1 MADEKVQETR
11 SPSDS
16 VSIKRLIAKVKK
28 ADADLQEKIDEIPI
42 IDVDENLDSTS
53 TNPVENRAVDAALNG
68 KQDNLTEMTDQE
80 VSDLIEALN

>member
-1 MADEKVQETR
+1 MADEEVQETR

>member
-1 MADEKVQETR
+1 MADEELQETR

-68 KQDNLTEMTDQE
+68 KQDQMTEMTDQE

>member
-1 MADEKVQETR
+1 MADEEVQETR

-16 VSIKRLIAKVKK
+16 VSIKRLIAKIKK
-28 ADADLQEKIDEIPI
+28 ADANLQEQIDEIPI

-68 KQDNLTEMTDQE
+68 KQDQLTEMTDQE